1 MYFETYMTGISLA
14 LIIISTFLLA
24 KYFVL
29 DNNMKKIKMNDSELH
44 DLSSVEIK
52 VKELEEEVFC
62 LKHDIKFNSASK
74 EMSYNLVNSG
84 LNYAYHIEVEYD
96 INFSSWSIES
106 FYSDT
111 ISAKI
116 MVDGEIVKEIE
127 VSRPF
132 YSVAEIYDYLEDKI
146 KDYDYDIFL
155 SSKLEK
161 LSKK

>member
-1 MYFETYMTGISLA
+1 MDYETYMTGISLA
-14 LIIISTFLLA
+14 LIIISMFLLV
-24 KYFVL
+24 KYLDL
-29 DNNMKKIKMNDSELH
+29 DNNMKKLIKNSSELD

-52 VKELEEEVFC
+52 LKELEEEVFC
-62 LKHDIKFNSASK
+62 LKHDIKFNSASQ
-74 EMSYNLVNSG
+74 EMSYNLVNSS
-84 LNYAYHIEVEYD
+84 LNYEYHIEIEYS
-96 INFSSWSIES
+96 INFSGWSIES

-132 YSVAEIYDYLEDKI
+132 YSVAEIYDYLETKI

-155 SSKLEK
+155 FSKLDK

>member
-1 MYFETYMTGISLA
+1 MDYETYMTGISLA
-14 LIIISTFLLA
+14 LIIISMFLLV
-24 KYFVL
+24 KYLDL
-29 DNNMKKIKMNDSELH
+29 DNNMKELIKNSSELD

-52 VKELEEEVFC
+52 LKELEEEVFC
-62 LKHDIKFNSASK
+62 LKYDIKFNSTSQ
-74 EMSYNLVNSG
+74 EMSYNLVNSS
-84 LNYAYHIEVEYD
+84 LNYEYHIEIEYS
-96 INFSSWSIES
+96 INYSGWSIES

-116 MVDGEIVKEIE
+116 MVGGEIVKEIE

-132 YSVAEIYDYLEDKI
+132 YSVAEIYDYLEAKI

-155 SSKLEK
+155 FSKLEK